1 MQYRTPGMPENILNT
16 QHASHTSP
24 SPRPFTLAAANK
36 HETAGL
42 LLAAVRGLL
51 PRSPAASLRLPYGA
65 AHLRLHS
72 GMSAI
77 ADLSGPSP
85 MQVQGC
91 RVQPCSP
98 RLQTIGS
105 CLTWSQAA
113 PLTNAGTDLLQA
125 QLKSSPLTRE
135 LDFAEQVCT
144 QAALK
149 TLTGCGGRGSGL
161 LPVRT
166 AAP

>member
-1 MQYRTPGMPENILNT
+1 MQYRTPGMPRNILKT

-51 PRSPAASLRLPYGA
+51 PFSAAFLRLPDGA

-85 MQVQGC
+85 MQVWGC

-105 CLTWSQAA
+105 CLTGSQAA
-113 PLTNAGTDLLQA
+113 PLTNAGIDLLQA
-125 QLKSSPLTRE
+125 QSKSSPLTRE

-149 TLTGCGGRGSGL
+149 TVTGCGGRGSGL